1 MNPKVK
7 KSSATKAKKIVQPIP
22 LDITGRPVFP
32 IVLGGLTVHSLGEV
46 RQTFHFELFLYPIT
60 STEIVCHTV
69 IDLGNLESN

>member
-7 KSSATKAKKIVQPIP
+7 KSNTTKTKKIMHPIP

-46 RQTFHFELFLYPIT
+46 RQNILFPIILCCIA
-60 STEIVCHTV
+60 SGWLIWFK
-69 IDLGNLESN
+69 

>member
-7 KSSATKAKKIVQPIP
+7 KSNTTKTKKIVHPIP

-46 RQTFHFELFLYPIT
+46 RDILFPIIFIG
-60 STEIVCHTV
+60 SV
-69 IDLGNLESN
+69 NLF

>member
-7 KSSATKAKKIVQPIP
+7 KSNTTKTKKIVHPIP

-46 RQTFHFELFLYPIT
+46 RDIPNHFMLHSIRSVNLFQ
-60 STEIVCHTV
+60 V
-69 IDLGNLESN
+69 IQFEDF